1 MPADP
6 TLRFSSRVENY
17 VKYRPD
23 YPPAVLNVLR
33 DTCGFTPAAVVADI
47 GSGTGIFSELLLKN
61 GNPVFGVE
69 PNAGMRAAAD
79 RLLAGYPHFSSV
91 DGTAEATT
99 LPAGS
104 VAFITAAQAF
114 HWFNREHT
122 RPEFA
127 RILQPGGWIAL
138 VWNVRRLDSTP
149 FLRAYEELLNTF
161 GTDYSE
167 VRDKHPG
174 LRQVQDFIG
183 SEQVT
188 LTTLEHRQPFNFD
201 GLTGRLLSSSYAPEP
216 DHPNHTPMLERLA
229 AIFQAHQIEG
239 RVSFDYDTEIHTARL
254 ANRRFT

>member
-1 MPADP
+1 MSSDP

-23 YPPAVLNVLR
+23 YPAGVLAVLR
-33 DTCGFTPAAVVADI
+33 DTCGFTPDAAVADI
-47 GSGTGIFSELLLKN
+47 GSGTGIFSETLLKN
-61 GNPVFGVE
+61 GNPVYGVE
-69 PNAGMRAAAD
+69 PNAGMRAAAE
-79 RLLAGYPHFSSV
+79 RLLAGYPRFTSV

-99 LPAGS
+99 LPGGS
-104 VAFITAAQAF
+104 VAFVTAAQAF

-122 RPEFA
+122 RPEFG
-127 RILQPGGWIAL
+127 RILQPGGWVVL

-149 FLRAYEELLNTF
+149 FLRAYEELLSTF

-174 LRQVQDFIG
+174 LQQVQTFVG
-183 SEQVT
+183 SEPVT

-216 DHPNHTPMLERLA
+216 GHPNHAPMLERLA
-229 AIFQAHQIEG
+229 AIFQAHQNGGE
-239 RVSFDYDTEIHTARL
+239 VSFDYDTQIYTAL
-254 ANRRFT
+254 LND